1 MKRRILTALVFFVI
15 SVFGVSAQ
23 DKALRFV
30 YIAHDENTVT
40 QKLIYILKEY
50 YIDVLNYPDFR
61 SAVFYLA
68 NGSYPVIV
76 RVNTVNENPKDFD
89 IIVDELQSK
98 RSHDVDVE
106 TDLERIPQIFNEIE
120 TTADGVPAFSSVE
133 WDWYINSTFWSLG
146 YNESVIAALSWI
158 MEMPD
163 FVEKGSLDLKFY
175 SDEKDILPVDEAHP
189 FGEKGLFGEISFIPL
204 IY

>member
-1 MKRRILTALVFFVI
+1 MKRRILTALVFSVI
-15 SVFGVSAQ
+15 FVFGAKAQ

-50 YIDVLNYPDFR
+50 YIDVLNYPEFR

-76 RVNTVNENPKDFD
+76 RVNTENENPKDFD
-89 IIVDELQSK
+89 IIIDELQSK
-98 RSHDVDVE
+98 RSHDIDVE
-106 TDLERIPQIFNEIE
+106 TDLERIPLIFDEIE
-120 TTADGVPAFSSVE
+120 TTADGEPAFSSVE

-158 MEMPD
+158 MEMPRY
-163 FVEKGSLDLKFY
+163 VEEGGLDLKFY
-175 SDEKDILPVDEAHP
+175 SDERDFLPVDEACP
-189 FGEKGLFGEISFIPL
+189 FGEKGLFGGIDFIPL